1 MITEQVILLA
11 EDNDDD
17 AELTIMAFTQAK
29 IANPVIRVR
38 DGVEAL
44 DWLFRRGE
52 HAARAPEIVPA
63 MVLLDLK
70 MPRLNGIEVLAEIRK
85 DVRIRHLPVIIL
97 TSSAEEHDR
106 ISAYEGHANSYV
118 QKPID
123 YDAFV
128 TVARQIGVYW
138 MLLNLPAPSHNS

>member
-1 MITEQVILLA
+1 MITEPVILLA

-17 AELTIMAFTQAK
+17 AELTLMAFMQAK
-29 IANPVIRVR
+29 IANTVIRVH

-44 DWLFRRGE
+44 DWLFFRGE
-52 HAARAPEIVPA
+52 HAARAREILPA

-70 MPRLNGIEVLAEIRK
+70 MPRLNGIEVLGEIRK
-85 DVRIRHLPVIIL
+85 DARTRHLPVIIL

-106 ISAYEGHANSYV
+106 KAAYENQVNSYV
-118 QKPID
+118 QKPVD

-128 TVARQIGVYW
+128 TAVREIGVYW
-138 MLLNLPAPSHNS
+138 MMFNLPAPSHHS